1 MIDRPS
7 TSGATAGVTSDR
19 VTFAM
24 STPLSDRRAAAR
36 WFLDRGLPSVL
47 TTRARLRAVWS
58 RSAPALAAY
67 ATYTVCSLVIFL
79 LSGSTRINI
88 DGEPTTME
96 WVLLAIFTITV
107 PLAATVGWIIARMVT
122 NRAQAIAST
131 VSVVVAIAQAAI
143 ERDVLTFIFSA
154 GVVALVLAL
163 TATGIGS
170 VLGWAAR
177 LTFSQLAAAGALVAR
192 ALPVVLLTVLVFFNT
207 YVWIM
212 AGIISRARLWLAIAF
227 LVLVAAVFVVRGTIE
242 RAKPVLESATAAPRH
257 AERLVGTPFE
267 EMRDPPNVD
276 PLTRGERF
284 NVVFVLAAS
293 QIAQIAMVAVITA
306 GIFFVLGLIIL
317 SPELLAAWTR
327 GPFSNAL
334 NSGTLLG
341 MTVPVPQ
348 ALIHVTLFLAAMT
361 FMYIGAR
368 AVGDGEYRSSFL
380 DPLID
385 DLKLTLLARNRYR
398 NKPMRKRKPRV
409 PEPTVDPDSPDSSFS
424 ADSAR

>member
-1 MIDRPS
+1 
-7 TSGATAGVTSDR
+7 
-19 VTFAM
+19 M
-24 STPLSDRRAAAR
+24 STTTSDRRAAER
-36 WFLDRGLPSVL
+36 WFLDRGLPWVL
-47 TTRARLRAVWS
+47 TPRARLRAVWS
-58 RSAPALAAY
+58 RSAPALTAY
-67 ATYTVCSLVIFL
+67 ATFTVCSLVIFF
-79 LSGSTRINI
+79 LSGSVTIDV
-88 DGEPTTME
+88 DGEPTPLE
-96 WVLLAIFTITV
+96 WVLLAIFALSI
-107 PLAATVGWIIARMVT
+107 PLGALVGWIIARMIT

-131 VSVVVAIAQAAI
+131 VALAVAFATAAI
-143 ERDVLTFIFSA
+143 ERDAFTFISTAVVVAVVLT
-154 GVVALVLAL
+154 L

-177 LTFSQLAAAGALVAR
+177 LTLSQLAATGALVVR

-212 AGIISRARLWLAIAF
+212 AATISRGRLWLAIGF
-227 LVLVAAVFVVRGTIE
+227 LVLFAAVFVVSGTIE
-242 RAKPVLESATAAPRH
+242 RAKPVLKSATAERRH
-257 AERLVGTPFE
+257 AEWLVGTPFE
-267 EMRDPPNVD
+267 KMADPPKVD
-276 PLTRGERF
+276 PLTRGERL

-293 QIAQIAMVAVITA
+293 QIAQIVMVAVITA
-306 GIFFVLGLIIL
+306 GIFLVLGLILL

-327 GPFSNAL
+327 SGSSNGL
-334 NSGTLLG
+334 SSGTLLG

-348 ALIHVTLFLAAMT
+348 ALIHVTLFLGALT

-398 NKPMRKRKPRV
+398 NKPMRKPKPPV
-409 PEPTVDPDSPDSSFS
+409 PEPIVDPDSPDSPVA